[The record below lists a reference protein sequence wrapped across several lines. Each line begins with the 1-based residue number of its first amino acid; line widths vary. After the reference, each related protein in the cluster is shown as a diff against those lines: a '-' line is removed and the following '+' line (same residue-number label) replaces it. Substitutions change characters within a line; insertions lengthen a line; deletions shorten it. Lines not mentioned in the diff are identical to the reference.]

1 MKNLF
6 FNLSFLLSIFAYS
19 QDGNISNN
27 DKHADITGIW
37 QQDNHSSYYV
47 VILYNYEKD
56 YIFTNFSFIEQ
67 NTIDENL
74 IEETEDYVKTVVHN
88 PDNGWRVFCEYSYIN
103 ANTLRVRYTGDT
115 ESTRLLY
122 RQTIINDDRKISFG
136 KKDVKIAKL

>member
-37 QQDNHSSYYV
+37 HQDNHSSYYT
-47 VILYNYEKD
+47 VILYNYEKE

-67 NTIDENL
+67 NTVVENL

-88 PDNGWRVFCEYSYIN
+88 PDNGWRVYCEYSYIN

-115 ESTRLLY
+115 EDTHLLY
-122 RQTIINDDRKISFG
+122 RQTIINDDPKISFG